1 MGQWHRVWGGDIR
14 FGMVALSS
22 GWWQWVWDGG
32 AVGARC
38 HPMSPRWGQE
48 KLSCNPRIENGTHAV
63 VCEMG
68 NPMKAGAQVG
78 GAAPSRP
85 PASPHVPPC
94 PPTSPRVPAGLC
106 GRGAECR
113 WVGGRGRCHH
123 FPAAAQEV
131 TPSPLRP
138 LSVPSP
144 SPRPQ
149 SRAALTA
156 LSPQSE
162 RPHRHRGSD
171 GPRGSAR
178 GDGAAGVRVGA
189 AGLRRCGAAGRQAV
203 TPRAPPAR
211 PCLPPRCCPRSGR
224 GLRTAAGRTT
234 TGCAWSTSTR
244 YGAAGGGGWGGG
256 RPRSAPSAARRRP
269 AAAQ

>member
-1 MGQWHRVWGGDIR
+1 
-14 FGMVALSS
+14 MVALSL
-22 GWWQWVWDGG
+22 GWWHGAGDGG

-189 AGLRRCGAAGRQAV
+189 AGLRGCGAAGGD
-203 TPRAPPAR
+203 
-211 PCLPPRCCPRSGR
+211 PPRPP
-224 GLRTAAGRTT
+224 
-234 TGCAWSTSTR
+234 STSLP
-244 YGAAGGGGWGGG
+244 AATVLPAEWPRVEDSRRPDDHGVRVEHIYQVRGGGGRRVGGGGG